1 MSEIDAE
8 HRADTAEKDAPVSG
22 APVAAPE
29 QPGAPAEAAPA
40 AADAAASERPNRWY
54 VVHTYSGFEA
64 KVKASLDERR
74 RGELTKK
81 KAELAALQVKPDKS
95 DRDLAQLEATQ
106 KAIAQLESFR
116 EVLVPAEKVVELVKG
131 SKRTSTR
138 KFFPG
143 YILINVGIL
152 GDFLK
157 AFIKSTPRVTGFVGG
172 TDDPPAISETEVREI
187 TQRMEEGAAKPKPK
201 VLFESGENVKV
212 IDGPFQDFNGVVE
225 EVKPDKGK
233 LRVLISIFGRATPVE
248 LDFVQVEK
256 A

>member
-1 MSEIDAE
+1 MSDSKLVA
-8 HRADTAEKDAPVSG
+8 G
-22 APVAAPE
+22 ASTP
-29 QPGAPAEAAPA
+29 
-40 AADAAASERPNRWY
+40 RWY
-54 VVHTYSGFEA
+54 VVHTYSGYEA

-74 RGELTKK
+74 RGELAKK
-81 KAELAALQVKPDKS
+81 KADLAALEAKGDKS
-95 DRDLAQLEATQ
+95 DKDLSSISDLSRAVE
-106 KAIAQLESFR
+106 QLESFR

-131 SKRTSTR
+131 QRRTSTR

-143 YILINVGIL
+143 YILVNIDIL
-152 GDFLK
+152 GDFIK
-157 AFIKSTPRVTGFVGG
+157 GFIKSTPRVTGFVGG
-172 TDDPPAISETEVREI
+172 TDDPPAISESEVREI
-187 TQRMEEGAAKPKPK
+187 TQQMEEGAVKPK

-248 LDFVQVEK
+248 LDFIQVEK

>member
-1 MSEIDAE
+1 MSEIEIEEERAEEAPMPHDATPA
-8 HRADTAEKDAPVSG
+8 ADGASTAP
-22 APVAAPE
+22 AAP
-29 QPGAPAEAAPA
+29 APAEEAAPA
-40 AADAAASERPNRWY
+40 ADRPLRWY

-81 KAELAALQVKPDKS
+81 KAELAALQAKTDRN
-95 DRDLAQLEATQ
+95 DRDQAQLEATV
-106 KAIAQLESFR
+106 KAVDQLESFR

-131 SKRTSTR
+131 NKRTSTR

-143 YILINVGIL
+143 YILINVGLL

-172 TDDPPAISETEVREI
+172 TDDPPAISESEVREI
-187 TQRMEEGAAKPKPK
+187 TQRMEEGATKPKPK

-225 EVKPDKGK
+225 EVKADKGK